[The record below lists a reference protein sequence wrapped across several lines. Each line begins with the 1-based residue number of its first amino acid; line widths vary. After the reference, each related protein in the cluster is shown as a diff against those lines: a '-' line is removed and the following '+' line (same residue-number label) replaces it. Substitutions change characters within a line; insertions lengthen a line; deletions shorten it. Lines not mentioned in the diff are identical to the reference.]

1 MADKDN
7 LIGLGKCPCCAS
19 DKAVIKF
26 SAKNLAYLTC
36 NACNVQI
43 FSRSDN
49 SDTRL
54 RAMIHKTAPQAEKPV
69 EKTPLAEPAK
79 LATETKPTPKI
90 EPKKETF
97 NWGFLGAA

>member
-1 MADKDN
+1 MTDKDN
-7 LIGLGKCPCCAS
+7 LIGQGRCPCCAS

-43 FSRSDN
+43 FARSDN

-54 RAMIHKTAPQAEKPV
+54 RAMVQKATVQADKPV

-79 LATETKPTPKI
+79 LATEPKPTPKI
-90 EPKKETF
+90 EPKKDAF
-97 NWGFLGAA
+97 NWGFLQGA